1 MLDAITPYR
10 YGRLDKHPKERFIGV
25 IAQDVQE
32 VIPEAVRPDEYGYL
46 SVDYAALT
54 AVLWGEV
61 KRLKNEIQEIKD
73 GMRKESLQ
81 TDKKDAL
88 QEAVQEVLEKPAAK
102 TTRRRT
108 AK

>member
-1 MLDAITPYR
+1 MSTGI
-10 YGRLDKHPKERFIGV
+10 
-25 IAQDVQE
+25 
-32 VIPEAVRPDEYGYL
+32 
-46 SVDYAALT
+46 SVLG
-54 AVLWGEV
+54 GEV

-81 TDKKDAL
+81 TEQKDAL

-102 TTRRRT
+102 TTRKRT